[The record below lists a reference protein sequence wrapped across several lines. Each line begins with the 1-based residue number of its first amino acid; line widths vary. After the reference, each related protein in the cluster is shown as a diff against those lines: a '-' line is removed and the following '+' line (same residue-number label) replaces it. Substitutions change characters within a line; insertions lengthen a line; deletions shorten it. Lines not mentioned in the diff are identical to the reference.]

1 MSTTRPSARGRGSF
15 LAATPGSPTP
25 PKKSGNQEKKKA
37 DPAVLVKAN
46 LQMRPELYK
55 ELKTYAV
62 QRGVKVYE
70 AVDEAIQA
78 YLSERRSA

>member
-1 MSTTRPSARGRGSF
+1 
-15 LAATPGSPTP
+15 
-25 PKKSGNQEKKKA
+25 
-37 DPAVLVKAN
+37 VKAN

-78 YLSERRSA
+78 YLRERRSA

>member
-15 LAATPGSPTP
+15 LSATTASPTP
-25 PKKSGNQEKKKA
+25 KGGNQETKKETA
-37 DPAVLVKAN
+37 AAVLVKAN

-70 AVDEAIQA
+70 AVEEAIQA

>member
-1 MSTTRPSARGRGSF
+1 MSTPRPSARGRGNF
-15 LAATPGSPTP
+15 LSATTVAATPKG
-25 PKKSGNQEKKKA
+25 GNQETKKDA
-37 DPAVLVKAN
+37 LLVKAN

-78 YLSERRSA
+78 YLRERRSA